1 MKGTEHGGTKLV
13 ASNRKAHYEYFL
25 SDFTEAGIELRGTEI
40 KSIRMG
46 HASLSDSYVVIRG
59 GEAFVLGMNIS
70 EYEKGNI
77 FNHDPTRIRKLL
89 LHKVQIRK
97 FQQAVQEKG
106 YTLIATKV
114 YLKEGRAKVEIA
126 LAKGKDIHDKRETV
140 KKRDDEREMAKALKD
155 HNGR

>member
-1 MKGTEHGGTKLV
+1 MKGTEPGGTKLV

-46 HASLSDSYVVIRG
+46 HASLSDSYVIIRG